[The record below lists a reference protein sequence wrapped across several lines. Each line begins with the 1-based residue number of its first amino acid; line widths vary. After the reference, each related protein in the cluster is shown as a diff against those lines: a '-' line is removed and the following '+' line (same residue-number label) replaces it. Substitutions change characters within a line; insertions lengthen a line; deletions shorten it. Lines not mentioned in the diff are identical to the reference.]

1 MLISLSIRDIVLIDA
16 LDLEF
21 SEGLGVLTGETG
33 AGKSILLDA
42 LGLALGARADS
53 GLVRPDSKQGIV
65 TACFTLP
72 PDHALYHYLQQNALT
87 VEEGEAL
94 IVKRIV
100 KADGGSRALLND
112 QPISVSLLKDV
123 SSYLIEIHGQHDER
137 GLLNPRS
144 HRLLLD
150 NFGHIDTSP
159 VSAAYVYW
167 QETEKALK
175 QALLLKEEREQD
187 KEWLEDAVQELT
199 AFAPQDG
206 EEASLADERKMLQKG
221 TRLAEDME
229 AIGQWID
236 GTDGALSLLR
246 QAGRRLGRIS
256 FEYPALAEA
265 LESLDKALNEA
276 GDASERL
283 GHAAMMLDND
293 PNRLDAIE
301 ARLFELR
308 ALARKHRVAPD
319 ELPNFVKELQ
329 GKLEQ
334 IESGEQG
341 IALLQAE
348 NKSARQNYQQ
358 AAEKLHQSRKKTAE
372 NLDKAVM
379 AELPPLKMEAA
390 RFQTKIE
397 KLEASQW
404 GSEGCDR
411 VEFTISTNPG
421 ADFAPLMKI
430 ASGGELSRF
439 MLALKV
445 VLAGAEGTETII
457 FDEIDQGVGGAVA
470 SAIGER
476 LARLS
481 EKSQLLVITH
491 SPQVAARAAQHWLIQ
506 KHHPQSSSKK
516 TFATRTEVKALTFDE
531 RREEIARMLSGA
543 EVTDEARAQA
553 RRLLRH

>member
-16 LDLEF
+16 LDLDF

-65 TACFTLP
+65 TACFSLP
-72 PDHALYHYLQQNALT
+72 TGHALYSYLQQNALT
-87 VEEGEAL
+87 VEEGEPL
-94 IVKRIV
+94 IIRRVV

-112 QPISVSLLKDV
+112 QPISVSLLREVASD
-123 SSYLIEIHGQHDER
+123 LIEIHGQHDER

-150 NFGHIDTSP
+150 NFGHIDISP
-159 VSAAYVYW
+159 VSKAYHYW
-167 QETEKALK
+167 QETEKALEK
-175 QALLLKEEREQD
+175 ALSLKEEREQD
-187 KEWLEDAVQELT
+187 KEWLEHAVQELI
-199 AFAPQDG
+199 AFAPQEG
-206 EEASLADERKMLQKG
+206 EETALADERTTLQKG
-221 TRLAEDME
+221 ARLAEDME
-229 AIGQWID
+229 AIGQWLD
-236 GTDGALSLLR
+236 GHDGALTLLR

-256 FEYPALAEA
+256 FEHPTLAEA

-276 GDASERL
+276 GDASEKL
-283 GHAAMMLDND
+283 GHTAMMLDND
-293 PNRLDAIE
+293 PVRLDGIE
-301 ARLFELR
+301 ARLFDLR
-308 ALARKHRVAPD
+308 ALARKHRIAPD
-319 ELPNFVKELQ
+319 ELPAFTKGLQ
-329 GKLEQ
+329 DKLDQ

-341 IALLQAE
+341 IALLLAE
-348 NKSARQNYQQ
+348 NKSARDNYQQ
-358 AAEKLHQSRKKTAE
+358 AAEKLHLLRQKSAE
-372 NLDKAVM
+372 LFDKAVM
-379 AELPPLKMEAA
+379 DELPPLKMEAA
-390 RFQTKIE
+390 KFQTRIE

-404 GSEGCDR
+404 GADGCDR

-481 EKSQLLVITH
+481 ENSQLLVITH
-491 SPQVAARAAQHWLIQ
+491 SPQVAARAAQHWLIR
-506 KHHPQSSSKK
+506 KHHSQLSSKNA
-516 TFATRTEVKALTFDE
+516 FSTRTEVKSLNWEE
-531 RREEIARMLSGA
+531 RQEEIARMLSGA

>member
-16 LDLEF
+16 LDLNF

-53 GLVRPDSKQGIV
+53 GLVRPHSKQGVV

-72 PDHALYHYLQQNALT
+72 AGHPLYNYLQQNALI

-94 IVKRIV
+94 IVKRVV

-112 QPISVSLLKDV
+112 QPISVSLLKEV

-150 NFGHIDTSP
+150 NFGHIDTEP
-159 VSAAYVYW
+159 VSKAYDYW

-187 KEWLEDAVQELT
+187 KEWLEHAVQELV
-199 AFAPQDG
+199 AFAPEEG
-206 EEASLADERKMLQKG
+206 EEESLAAERKDLQKG
-221 TRLAEDME
+221 ARLAEDME

-256 FEYPALAEA
+256 FEYPSLAEA

-276 GDASERL
+276 GDASEKL
-283 GHAAMMLDND
+283 GHAAMMLEND
-293 PNRLDAIE
+293 PIRLDGIE

-308 ALARKHRVAPD
+308 ALARKHRVSPD
-319 ELPNFVKELQ
+319 ALPSFMKELQ

-341 IALLQAE
+341 VSLLQAE
-348 NKSARQNYQQ
+348 NKSARQSYQQ
-358 AAEKLHQSRKKTAE
+358 AAEKLHQARQKTAKI
-372 NLDKAVM
+372 LDKAVM

-390 RFQTKIE
+390 RFLTEIE
-397 KLEASQW
+397 KQESSQW

-476 LARLS
+476 LAKLS

-491 SPQVAARAAQHWLIQ
+491 SPQVAARASQHWLIQ
-506 KHHPQSSSKK
+506 KHHQQPSAKK
-516 TFATRTEVKALTFDE
+516 TFSTRTEVKPLSLDE
-531 RREEIARMLSGA
+531 RREEIARMLSGS
-543 EVTDEARAQA
+543 EVTNEARAQA
-553 RRLLRH
+553 CRLLRH